1 MQVFCHWLKG
11 FYPEPLSVN
20 KSEQL
25 RAAIGALL
33 GIFFT
38 SAISYY
44 FCSPTTAQWL
54 IAPMGA
60 SAVLLF
66 AVPSSPLAQPWSI
79 IGGNT
84 FSAAIGITCA
94 LLIDD
99 LGLAA
104 AVAIGLS
111 VVAMFAL
118 RCLHPPSGAV
128 ALTAVL
134 GGAGLEPLGY
144 DFVLFPVGINSLCLL
159 MIALLYNNITQ
170 RSYPHAVRPKPLG
183 QHNTTDKPAM
193 ERFGFTLN
201 DLDDVLKK
209 HNQVIDVSRDDLQE
223 LFVQTEMHAY
233 RRKMGEITCAEI
245 MSRDVV
251 SVEFGTLIED
261 AWALLRTHHIK
272 ALPVIDKARR
282 VIGIVT
288 QIDFMKEANLD
299 AYENFDQKLKKFIRR
314 TRDRYSDKPEVVGQI
329 MTKKVMV
336 AYEDMHIISLIPLMA
351 EGVHHIPVLNAE
363 NRLVGVV
370 TQSDFIGALYRQV

>member
-44 FCSPTTAQWL
+44 FCGPTTAQWL

-84 FSAAIGITCA
+84 ISAAIGITCA

-134 GGAGLEPLGY
+134 GGTGLESFGY

-170 RSYPHAVRPKPLG
+170 RSYPHAVRPKPD

-336 AYEDMHIISLIPLMA
+336 AYEDMHIISLIPLMS